1 MPLTSASPTAYL
13 PALARSLGGPRSA
26 FIATAL
32 GWLLPGLGQVYVGR
46 PGRGFAML
54 VAIGGLFYGGL
65 WLTAF
70 TCVNPQ
76 TYSLEFIAHAFLGG
90 PTAVTYALTQ
100 NMQQTE
106 PLAWFEVGRLYAAV
120 AGLLNIVAIC
130 DAVGEVLTHNERIRE
145 QGRLR
150 EHLLM
155 ERQRELDHM
164 IAAREAAEAQ
174 AREQLASVG
183 PDLELT
189 SPDAVDHDP
198 TDPDSTGHDSRTRD
212 SNNDDGTG
220 SWL

>member
-13 PALARSLGGPRSA
+13 PALTTALGGPRSA

-46 PGRGFAML
+46 PGRGFVML
-54 VAIGGLFYGGL
+54 IAIGGLFYAGL

-106 PLAWFEVGRLYAAV
+106 PLAWLEVGRLYAAV

-130 DAVGEVLTHNERIRE
+130 DAVSEVLAHNERIR
-145 QGRLR
+145 QQARLR

-164 IAAREAAEAQ
+164 IAMREAAEAR
-174 AREQLASVG
+174 AREGLASVG
-183 PDLELT
+183 RDLDLT
-189 SPDAVDHDP
+189 SPDP
-198 TDPDSTGHDSRTRD
+198 TAPDSTDHDSAEHD
-212 SNNDDGTG
+212 SNSGDGTG
-220 SWL
+220 SWQ